1 MAEERGFSG
10 KMLRL
15 VVCALIL
22 FISSLSHAAT
32 RNVLT
37 VGVQDGLPP
46 FSFMDENSR
55 MRGFIIDLTRMIAGM
70 MGLSYKLKLIDG
82 VDVGNDLHNGRVD
95 LVALV
100 DPPADMRDVQF
111 IDTGIPI
118 EKKLFVNKECVT
130 VTCTRDLPGHRLVLD
145 RSADL
150 TRLLPQPGTVEII
163 TANSQLE
170 ALTMIEEGK
179 ADVYLSPCGRTSV
192 YLIQKMHFFRIM
204 EVGLPVQTTN
214 LVLAVG
220 KGDAALL
227 TDVSMN
233 FGKILENGNLEVLRN
248 KWLGKDPGTSAWQQY
263 LKYVVSALG
272 ICLAALLVFAF
283 WNRMLHSRV
292 QQMTKDLHKSEE
304 KYRELIESSPDMIHL
319 ISPDG
324 SVRLANKIAR
334 ARLGCGSEQSGDSKL
349 YDLLAPEDRASA
361 VSFMFSVFQVGFG
374 EMELVFGGRDGVPIH
389 AEMIATTVNGPPGQS
404 PLACCFSRDITERK
418 HLENE
423 LIKSERLAIMG
434 RMAAGLAH
442 EINNP
447 LGIILANSEE
457 LLGSCTL
464 EGSERQYL
472 ETIARN
478 AERAG
483 DILHNLL
490 SFTKPG
496 PCDQAPIDL
505 ESIVDE
511 SVLFLHQ
518 KLKAKRIY
526 IKKDF
531 AGENLTI
538 AGNYGQIQQVV
549 VNLMLNA
556 IQAVPEGG
564 MIIVRIVSSHDKVSP
579 HIRLEVEDNGIGIPE
594 GDLPRIF
601 DPFFTS
607 HKEGFGLGLF
617 LSKTIVERHKGVF
630 DVKSGENRGTL
641 MSVVFPTQPDEYAQA
656 HVEKCLAVS
665 GVI

>member
-1 MAEERGFSG
+1 MAEKHGIST
-10 KMLRL
+10 KMLL
-15 VVCALIL
+15 VAIFLVTLS
-22 FISSLSHAAT
+22 ISPLSHAAT
-32 RNVLT
+32 RNALK
-37 VGVQDGLPP
+37 VGVQNGLPP
-46 FSFMDENSR
+46 FSFMDESSR

-70 MGLSYKLKLIDG
+70 MGLSYKLQLIDG
-82 VDVGNDLHNGRVD
+82 IDVEHALQSEQVD
-95 LVALV
+95 LAALV
-100 DPPADMRDVQF
+100 DPPADMKDVQF

-130 VTCTRDLPGHRLVLD
+130 VTCTKDLPGHRLVVD

-150 TRLLPQPGTVEII
+150 TRLLPPADTVEVI
-163 TANSQLE
+163 TAKSQIE

-192 YLIQKMHFFRIM
+192 YLIQKMRFMHIM

-220 KGDAALL
+220 KSDAALL
-227 TDVSMN
+227 TGVSMN
-233 FGKILENGNLEVLRN
+233 FGKILENGNREVLRD
-248 KWLGKDPGTSAWQQY
+248 KWLGKDPDPSAWQYY

-283 WNRMLHSRV
+283 WNRMLHIRV

-304 KYRELIESSPDMIHL
+304 KYRDLIESSPDMIHL

-324 SVRLANKIAR
+324 SIRLENKIAR
-334 ARLGCGSEQSGDSKL
+334 ARLGCNPAQVGDPNL
-349 YDLLAPEDRASA
+349 YDLLVPENRACA
-361 VSFMFSVFQVGFG
+361 ESFMFSVFQAGFG
-374 EMELVFGGRDGVPIH
+374 EMELVFEGKDGARIH
-389 AEMIATTVNGPPGQS
+389 VEMIATTVNGPPGQS

-457 LLGSCTL
+457 LLGSCSL

-496 PCDQAPIDL
+496 PCDETPIDL
-505 ESIVDE
+505 ESIADE
-511 SVLFLHQ
+511 SVLFLQQ
-518 KLKAKRIY
+518 KLKAKRIN
-526 IKKDF
+526 IQREIV
-531 AGENLTI
+531 GESLTMT
-538 AGNYGQIQQVV
+538 GNYGQIQQVV
-549 VNLMLNA
+549 INLMLNA
-556 IQAVPEGG
+556 IQAVTEGG
-564 MIIVRIVSSHDKVSP
+564 TIIVRIVSSPHGVSP
-579 HIRLEVEDNGIGIPE
+579 CIRLEVEDNGIGISE
-594 GDLPRIF
+594 SVLPRIF

-617 LSKTIVERHKGVF
+617 LFQNYR
-630 DVKSGENRGTL
+630 RAPQRRL
-641 MSVVFPTQPDEYAQA
+641 
-656 HVEKCLAVS
+656 
-665 GVI
+665 

>member
-1 MAEERGFSG
+1 MVQKHCLLR
-10 KMLRL
+10 KMLPA
-15 VVCALIL
+15 VFCALTL
-22 FISSLSHAAT
+22 LLSSFSCAA
-32 RNVLT
+32 RDVLN
-37 VGVQDGLPP
+37 VGVQNGLPP
-46 FSFMDENSR
+46 YSFMDENSR
-55 MRGFIIDLTRMIAGM
+55 MRGFAIDLTKMIAGM
-70 MGLSYKLKLIDG
+70 MRLSYKIYLTDG
-82 VDVGNDLHNGRVD
+82 IDVGNALQSGRLN

-100 DPPADMRDVQF
+100 DPPADMKDVQL

-130 VTCTRDLPGHRLVLD
+130 VTCTKDLPGHKVVVD
-145 RSADL
+145 GNADI
-150 TRLLPQPGTVEII
+150 TQLLPSPGSAEII
-163 TANSQLE
+163 RASSPIE
-170 ALTMIEEGK
+170 ALSMIEKGR
-179 ADVYLSPCGRTSV
+179 ADVYLSCCARTSV
-192 YLIQKMHFFRIM
+192 YLIQKMRLIHIM
-204 EVGLPVQTTN
+204 EVGLPVQTTH

-220 KGDAALL
+220 KGDAPLL

-233 FGKILENGNLEVLRN
+233 FGKIIENGNLELLSN
-248 KWLGKDPGTSAWQQY
+248 KWLGRDPEGSSWHYY

-272 ICLAALLVFAF
+272 ICLAALFIFAF
-283 WNRMLHSRV
+283 WNRTLHSRV
-292 QQMTKDLHKSEE
+292 QQMTRDLHKSEE
-304 KYRELIESSPDMIHL
+304 KYRDLIESSPDMIHL

-324 SVRLANKIAR
+324 SIRLANKIAL
-334 ARLGCGSEQSGDSKL
+334 ARLGCDPESGGNPRL
-349 YDLLAPEDRASA
+349 YDLLVPENRASA
-361 VSFMFSVFQVGFG
+361 VSFISTVFQAGFG
-374 EMELVFGGRDGVPIH
+374 EMELVFGGKDGQNIH
-389 AEMIATTVNGPPGQS
+389 VEMIATTVKGPPGQS

-457 LLGSCTL
+457 LLGSCSL
-464 EGSERQYL
+464 EGSERQFL

-496 PCDQAPIDL
+496 PCDESPIDL

-518 KLKAKRIY
+518 KLKGKRIAV
-526 IKKDF
+526 KREF
-531 AGENLTI
+531 VGESSTMT
-538 AGNYGQIQQVV
+538 GNYGQIQQVV
-549 VNLMLNA
+549 INLMLNA

-564 MIIVRIVSSHDKVSP
+564 TIAIRIVAPDGSPSHV
-579 HIRLEVEDNGIGIPE
+579 RLEVEDNGIGIP
-594 GDLPRIF
+594 GKDLPRIF

-617 LSKTIVERHKGVF
+617 LSKTIVERHRGVF
-630 DVKSGENRGTL
+630 EVRSGENRGTV
-641 MSVVFPTQPDEYAQA
+641 MSVIFPTQPDGPAYAPLENGA
-656 HVEKCLAVS
+656 AVS